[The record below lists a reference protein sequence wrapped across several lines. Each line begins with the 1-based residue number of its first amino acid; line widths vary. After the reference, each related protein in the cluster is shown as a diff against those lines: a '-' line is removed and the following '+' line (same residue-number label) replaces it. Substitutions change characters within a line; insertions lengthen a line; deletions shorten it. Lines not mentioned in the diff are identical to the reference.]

1 MTVDGTTTEVSPGAS
16 GSGCAPGAGVGSPDR
31 ADRCG
36 SRYPSRAL
44 RTWVRQ
50 AEADAG
56 QRPEQLTSA
65 EREELRRPREENSE
79 LKRANE
85 MLALGDTK
93 QQVERIAACN

>member
-1 MTVDGTTTEVSPGAS
+1 
-16 GSGCAPGAGVGSPDR
+16 
-31 ADRCG
+31 
-36 SRYPSRAL
+36 
-44 RTWVRQ
+44 VRQ